1 MSDEEKESIIIILLG
16 DCSVGK
22 TSIINR
28 FMNREFETYELSTI
42 GVELVKKKI
51 EFNYE
56 NEKKELILQIYDSA
70 GQERYKS
77 ISTSYIKKADG
88 IILVFDLS
96 KKETFNSLFDWMKK
110 IKDNI
115 KIEKNIILVGNKNDI
130 PNNERKVFQN
140 DIDDLIKNKFKDIND
155 LTFMETSARDNYNI
169 YELFI
174 NISIKVLDNRKING
188 RSRAKTI
195 NLNDKKYNNNN
206 DNENNNKKKKC
217 CD

>member
-1 MSDEEKESIIIILLG
+1 
-16 DCSVGK
+16 
-22 TSIINR
+22 
-28 FMNREFETYELSTI
+28 MNREFETYELSTI

-140 DIDDLIKNKFKDIND
+140 DIDELIKNKFKDIND

-217 CD
+217 C